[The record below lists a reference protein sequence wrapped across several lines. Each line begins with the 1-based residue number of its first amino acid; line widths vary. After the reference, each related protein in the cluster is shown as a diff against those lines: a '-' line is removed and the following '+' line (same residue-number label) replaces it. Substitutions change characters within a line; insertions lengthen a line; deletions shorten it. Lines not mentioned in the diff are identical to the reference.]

1 MSNRILMAQVGSAHG
16 IQGEV
21 RLKAFGDDPL
31 ALTDFGTLV
40 SDDGQTY
47 RITSLRPAKGQ
58 MLVARFKGIGD
69 RTAAEALNGTKLY
82 VDRDQLPDPEEDE
95 FYQTDLIGCRAI
107 DETGEIVGT
116 VLAVPNFGAGDLLD
130 LELSDGSTL
139 LVPFSEDYVP
149 EIDIARRIVT
159 VASLEKFQ
167 TTDEAEDDEPEQGD
181 ASPES

>member
-16 IQGEV
+16 IQGDV
-21 RLKAFGDDPL
+21 RLKAFGEDPL
-31 ALTDFGTLV
+31 ALAEFQLV

-47 RITSLRPAKGQ
+47 RITNLRPAKGQ

-82 VDRDQLPDPEEDE
+82 VDRDQLPDPDDDE
-95 FYQTDLIGCRAI
+95 YYLTDLIGCRAVNENG
-107 DETGEIVGT
+107 ETVGT

-149 EIDIARRIVT
+149 EVDIAQRIVA
-159 VASLEKFQ
+159 VASLEMFQ
-167 TTDEAEDDEPEQGD
+167 TMDEANDE
-181 ASPES
+181 ESAGN